1 MTARRQKKNKKMR
14 GSKTHGWGSKKKHRG
29 AGNRGGRGM
38 AGTGKRAGQKK
49 PSILK
54 QYGSTYFGKKGFVKP
69 NRVEEKTINL
79 DYIEKHLDELT
90 AKGLIIKENNH
101 YIIDIRKLGYDK
113 LLGKGRIKN
122 KYKVT
127 GKTSQR
133 AAERIKKA
141 GGLIQE

>member
-14 GSKTHGWGSKKKHRG
+14 GSHTHGWGSKKKHRG

-38 AGTGKRAGQKK
+38 AGTGKRADQKK

-54 QYGSTYFGKKGFVKP
+54 EYGKEYFGRRGFVTPTRK
-69 NRVEEKTINL
+69 EDKTINL
-79 DYIEKHLDELT
+79 DYIEKHTDQLT
-90 AKGLIIKENNH
+90 AKGLITKENDY
-101 YIIDIRKLGYDK
+101 YIIDIKKLGYDK

-127 GKTSQR
+127 GKVSKT
-133 AAERIKKA
+133 AAERIKQA
-141 GGLIQE
+141 GGETQ